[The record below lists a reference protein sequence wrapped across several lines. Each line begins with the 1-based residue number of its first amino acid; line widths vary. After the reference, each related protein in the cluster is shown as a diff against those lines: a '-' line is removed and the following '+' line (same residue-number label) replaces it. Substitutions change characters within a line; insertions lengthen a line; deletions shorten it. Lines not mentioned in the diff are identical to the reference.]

1 MRALRNRVYYGWVI
15 VGVVTLAGFTQ
26 VGTFNP
32 ILAVFV
38 KPFHDVF
45 GWSRA
50 EVSMGITLGS
60 IGGGLIGPFLGPLI
74 DRRGAR
80 AVLLTLQAVY
90 GTCLLSLTF
99 VNGALIPFVAVFA
112 VGRTAAQAG
121 ANLANQVAIANWFVR
136 YRGRAMG
143 VTNLGNRLGQA
154 VLPGVAAFLIETVGW
169 RFAWL
174 FLGAQVW
181 ILAMVPCLLLMRR
194 RPEDLGLLPDGAQPA
209 APNAGTMVQP
219 AQRPQV
225 AEAASWGAR
234 QAVRT
239 RALWLMTV
247 ASCFSYFVGAGI
259 NLHLYPFLGDS
270 GISVQDSVLVSGAFF
285 TMAAVGSLA
294 WGALMDRFAVRY
306 CMAFGYAISAA
317 TNFLLLSSP
326 GLGSAFLF
334 AVIYG
339 FAFGGVNTS
348 ISIVWASYFGRT
360 NLGAITGLVLPIQL
374 FANALGPLFG
384 GMMYD
389 RFGDYHLAFLLYG
402 LFTIFAGLAAAL
414 AGPPRPAPQAGAVA
428 A

>member
-1 MRALRNRVYYGWVI
+1 MRALQDRVYYGWVI

-60 IGGGLIGPFLGPLI
+60 IGGGLIGPFLGPFI

-99 VNGALIPFVAVFA
+99 LNGSLIYFVAVFA
-112 VGRTAAQAG
+112 LGRIAAQAG

-154 VLPGVAAFLIETVGW
+154 VLPGVAAFLIETAGW

-194 RPEDLGLLPDGAQPA
+194 RPE
-209 APNAGTMVQP
+209 
-219 AQRPQV
+219 
-225 AEAASWGAR
+225 
-234 QAVRT
+234 
-239 RALWLMTV
+239 
-247 ASCFSYFVGAGI
+247 
-259 NLHLYPFLGDS
+259 
-270 GISVQDSVLVSGAFF
+270 
-285 TMAAVGSLA
+285 
-294 WGALMDRFAVRY
+294 
-306 CMAFGYAISAA
+306 
-317 TNFLLLSSP
+317 
-326 GLGSAFLF
+326 
-334 AVIYG
+334 
-339 FAFGGVNTS
+339 
-348 ISIVWASYFGRT
+348 
-360 NLGAITGLVLPIQL
+360 
-374 FANALGPLFG
+374 
-384 GMMYD
+384 
-389 RFGDYHLAFLLYG
+389 
-402 LFTIFAGLAAAL
+402 
-414 AGPPRPAPQAGAVA
+414 
-428 A
+428 